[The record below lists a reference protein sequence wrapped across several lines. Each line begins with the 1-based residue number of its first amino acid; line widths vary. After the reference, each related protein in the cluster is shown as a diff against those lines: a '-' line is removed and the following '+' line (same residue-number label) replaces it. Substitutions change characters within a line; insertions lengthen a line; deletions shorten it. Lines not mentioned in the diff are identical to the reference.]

1 MVTKP
6 PQVTEIGRAG
16 QGSLVWAPT
25 HRHTKG
31 GLYRLLGYGTLE
43 ADRTTVAIYDDAS
56 GAVWVRSAA
65 EFDDGRFELIPD
77 AQSEP

>member
-1 MVTKP
+1 MIVPK
-6 PQVTEIGRAG
+6 PQVTEIGRTG

-65 EFDDGRFELIPD
+65 EFDDGRFELITD
-77 AQSEP
+77 AQSGL